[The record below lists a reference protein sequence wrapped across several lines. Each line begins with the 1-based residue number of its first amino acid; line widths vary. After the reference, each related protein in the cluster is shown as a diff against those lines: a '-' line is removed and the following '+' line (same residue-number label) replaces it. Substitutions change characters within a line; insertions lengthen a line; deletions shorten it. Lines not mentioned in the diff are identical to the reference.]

1 MSHPPNLNQ
10 QIPSSGG
17 SFINVA
23 LVALRRKGIARSS
36 IEILIAKRLTDA
48 EILPGAWEMPGGKVE
63 EGEAPNIAAA
73 RELLEETGVD
83 CTDPS
88 CAWIDVGVV
97 EPPAPIG
104 GRPAPRFYIYSV
116 ELPMGSVPRALAASS
131 IAWVELEKLH
141 KIDWPATND
150 AVVKALRTALQ
161 RIK

>member
-1 MSHPPNLNQ
+1 MSHPPDPIQ

-23 LVALRRKGIARSS
+23 LVALRRQGISHSS
-36 IEILIAKRLTDA
+36 IEILIAKRLADA

-88 CAWIDVGVV
+88 CTWIEVGVV

-104 GRPAPRFYIYSV
+104 RPAPRFHIYSV
-116 ELPMGSVPRALAASS
+116 ELPVGEAAQDRLAS
-131 IAWVELEKLH
+131 
-141 KIDWPATND
+141 N
-150 AVVKALRTALQ
+150 Q
-161 RIK
+161 

>member
-23 LVALRRKGIARSS
+23 LVALRRKGISRSS
-36 IEILIAKRLTDA
+36 LEILIAKRLADA
-48 EILPGAWEMPGGKVE
+48 EILPGVWEMPGGKVE
-63 EGEAPNIAAA
+63 VGEAPNIAAA

-88 CAWIDVGVV
+88 CAWIEVGVV

-104 GRPAPRFYIYSV
+104 RPAPRFHIYSV

-141 KIDWPATND
+141 KIDWPSTND
-150 AVVKALRTALQ
+150 AVVKALSTALQ
-161 RIK
+161 KTK

>member
-1 MSHPPNLNQ
+1 
-10 QIPSSGG
+10 
-17 SFINVA
+17 
-23 LVALRRKGIARSS
+23 
-36 IEILIAKRLTDA
+36 
-48 EILPGAWEMPGGKVE
+48 MPGGKVE
-63 EGEAPNIAAA
+63 EGEAPNIAAG

-83 CTDPS
+83 CTNPS

-104 GRPAPRFYIYSV
+104 RPAPRFHIYSV

-161 RIK
+161 KIK

>member
-1 MSHPPNLNQ
+1 MSHPPDPIQ
-10 QIPSSGG
+10 PKPPFGG

-23 LVALRRKGIARSS
+23 LVALRRKGISHSS
-36 IEILIAKRLTDA
+36 IEILIAKRLADA

-88 CAWIDVGVV
+88 CAWIEVGVV

-104 GRPAPRFYIYSV
+104 RPAPRFHIYSV
-116 ELPMGSVPRALAASS
+116 ELPMGSVPRALAASC

-150 AVVKALRTALQ
+150 AVVKALSQVLNVMR
-161 RIK
+161 

>member
-1 MSHPPNLNQ
+1 
-10 QIPSSGG
+10 
-17 SFINVA
+17 
-23 LVALRRKGIARSS
+23 
-36 IEILIAKRLTDA
+36 
-48 EILPGAWEMPGGKVE
+48 MPGGKVE
-63 EGEAPNIAAA
+63 VGEAPNIAAA

-104 GRPAPRFYIYSV
+104 RPAPRFHIYSV

-141 KIDWPATND
+141 KIDWPSTND
-150 AVVKALRTALQ
+150 AVVKALSTALQ
-161 RIK
+161 KTK